1 MKTLTQKFT
10 RSTALGAALFFAGL
24 ASACGDAGG
33 GANGDGAAGGVGL
46 SGTVLIDGSSTV
58 FPIAEAMAE
67 EFGLAQEGEV
77 RVPVGTSGTGG
88 GFKKFCA
95 GETAISNASR
105 PITEEEE
112 ALCREN
118 GIEPIEMMIAWDG
131 LTVVKNPANDWA
143 TCMTVDELRRI
154 WQPGSTIERWSQ
166 VRDGWPDEEI
176 VLYGADTDSGTFDY
190 FTEVIMGEGG
200 ASRDDYTASAD
211 DNVLVVGVAGDEG
224 SLGYF
229 GFAYFDENRD
239 RLDAVEIDNGDGC
252 VAPTME
258 TIEDGSYAPLSRP
271 MFIYT
276 KPAAIQRPEVAA
288 FLRFWMEN
296 SATLVPEVGYVP
308 LSAEEYQANLS
319 TIAELAA
326 GGAAATEETADD
338 AATGTTNE

>member
-1 MKTLTQKFT
+1 MKTLVKKLSHATVL
-10 RSTALGAALFFAGL
+10 AAALAFAGL
-24 ASACGDAGG
+24 VIACGDAGG
-33 GANGDGAAGGVGL
+33 GADGNGASDTTELG
-46 SGTVLIDGSSTV
+46 GTVLIDGSSTV

-67 EFGLAQEGEV
+67 EFGIEHEGRV
-77 RVPVGTSGTGG
+77 RAPVGSSGTGG

-105 PITEEEE
+105 PITEDEE

-118 GIEPIEMMIAWDG
+118 GIEPIEMTIAWDG

-143 TCMTVDELRRI
+143 GCMTVEELRRI

-166 VRDGWPDEEI
+166 VRDGWPDDEI

-190 FTEVIMGEGG
+190 FTEAIMGEGG

-211 DNVLVVGVAGDEG
+211 DNVLVVGVAGDEA

-229 GFAYFDENRD
+229 GFAYFDENRE

-296 SATLVPEVGYVP
+296 SAALVPEVGYVP

-326 GGAAATEETADD
+326 GGAPTAGAATE
-338 AATGTTNE
+338 AAAE

>member
-1 MKTLTQKFT
+1 MKILTWRPT
-10 RSTALGAALFFAGL
+10 RAAAVIAALALGGL
-24 ASACGDAGG
+24 TVACGGSDGG
-33 GANGDGAAGGVGL
+33 DAAGGGL
-46 SGTVLIDGSSTV
+46 SGTVLLDGSSTV

-67 EFGLAQEGEV
+67 EFSLAQEGDV

-105 PITEEEE
+105 PISEDEE

-118 GIEPIEMMIAWDG
+118 GIEPIEMTIAWDG

-143 TCMTVDELRRI
+143 TCMTVEELRRT

-166 VRDGWPDEEI
+166 VRDGWPDREI

-190 FTEVIMGEGG
+190 FTEAIMGEGG
-200 ASRDDYTASAD
+200 ASRSDYTASAD
-211 DNVLVVGVAGDEG
+211 DNVLVQGVAGDEA

-239 RLDAVEIDNGDGC
+239 RIDAVEIDNGNGC
-252 VAPTME
+252 IGPTME
-258 TIEDGSYAPLSRP
+258 TIENGSYAPLSRP

-296 SATLVPEVGYVP
+296 SAALVPEVGYVP

-319 TIAELAA
+319 TIADLSA
-326 GGAAATEETADD
+326 GGATGESIGATAE
-338 AATGTTNE
+338 